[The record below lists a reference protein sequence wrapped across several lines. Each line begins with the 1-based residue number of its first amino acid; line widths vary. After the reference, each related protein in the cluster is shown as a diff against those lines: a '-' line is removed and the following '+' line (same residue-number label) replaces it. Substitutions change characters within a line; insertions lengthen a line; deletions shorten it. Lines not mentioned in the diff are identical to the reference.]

1 MYQMIYFA
9 GLLMLKWKLMISFI
23 QLVVALMKWVSVYTI
38 ATWQILKD
46 ENLLDIRT
54 YHELN
59 HNSGIDE
66 ICKKLVKNW
75 MLYQD

>member
-46 ENLLDIRT
+46 ENLLDIKI